1 MEYKKVIKNC
11 GNCLLYN
18 NLKKECKTAI
28 LMEGKEVHMPVLPS
42 DSCHM
47 EELGIQIEQVRWWVE
62 DEKGNPTEKG
72 KVKIEYPAGF
82 FGKES

>member
-18 NLKKECKTAI
+18 SSKKECKTAI
-28 LMEGKEVHMPVLPS
+28 LMEGQEVHIPVLPS

-62 DEKGNPTEKG
+62 DEKGNPAEKG
-72 KVKIEYPAGF
+72 KVKIEYPTGF